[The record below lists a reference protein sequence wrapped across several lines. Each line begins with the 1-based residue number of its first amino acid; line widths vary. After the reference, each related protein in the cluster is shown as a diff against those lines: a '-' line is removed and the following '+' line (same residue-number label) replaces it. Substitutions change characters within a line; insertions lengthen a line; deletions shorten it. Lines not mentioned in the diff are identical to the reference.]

1 MNRRF
6 GSAFL
11 AVSLLVGCG
20 STESE
25 PSSESLERQQ
35 APLTTTDVDVAPE
48 CQGILTFV
56 NTATYAKLDEFLPSD
71 VATNLVNRRA
81 VTQFVSIADLLSVPL
96 VGPARLEQIET
107 GARTQ
112 GLIGSSCVGIEDEV
126 ALSTDDAARMVSL
139 VNIISST
146 ELHDVLPDAWNGA
159 VNLLNA
165 RPFTTVQG
173 IVNTAGIGPKSVR
186 YIRNAATL
194 SAPLEAVFDSVNASV
209 GGNGG
214 LVMARHFDRWELLTG
229 HGAYNFQA
237 DCFGFDDED
246 LPWGMTGNPTPMDG
260 EDVYQHFADRLSST
274 APGVPEGLANLA
286 ALTTGRQFKGCSVGY
301 ADDPWSNHGVDF
313 FVDTETGF
321 SVMTDSFW
329 AE

>member
-1 MNRRF
+1 MRRI
-6 GSAFL
+6 GSALL
-11 AVSLLVGCG
+11 AFSLLAGCG
-20 STESE
+20 GTEAE

-48 CQGILTFV
+48 CHGILTFV
-56 NTATYAKLDEFLPSD
+56 NTATFAQLDAFLPSD

-81 VTQFVSIADLLSVPL
+81 TAQFVSIADLLTVPL

-112 GLIGSSCVGIEDEV
+112 GLIGSSCVGIEDEL

-139 VNIISST
+139 VNSISST
-146 ELHDVLPDAWNGA
+146 ELHDVLPYAWNGA
-159 VNLLNA
+159 ENLLNT

-173 IVNTAGIGPKSVR
+173 IVNTAGIGSVSLR
-186 YIRNAATL
+186 NIRNAATL
-194 SAPLEAVFDSVNASV
+194 SVPLETLFATVNSYV

-229 HGAYNFQA
+229 HGYYNYQA

-246 LPWGMTGNPTPMDG
+246 LPWGMTGNPTPVDG
-260 EDVYQHFADRLSST
+260 ADVYQHIADRISPQTPGYT
-274 APGVPEGLANLA
+274 AGMATLA
-286 ALTTGRQFKGCSVGY
+286 ALTTGRQFKGCHVGY
-301 ADDPWSNHGVDF
+301 ADDPWSSHGVDF
-313 FVDTETGF
+313 FVDKETGF
-321 SVMTDSFW
+321 GVMTDSFW
-329 AE
+329 VE